1 MRWTRPVEHLSIILI
16 FVVVG
21 FLMNFLQFI
30 AYLFFWRI
38 HKPTY
43 RLLVHKLQFGH
54 WSIVSW
60 IAFHYSGSTL
70 KVFCSDDDLPHL
82 GNEAAI
88 LIPNHRY
95 SLDFLTTVMIPDQ
108 FGALGLLKAM
118 QKNSIKFMPIIGWN
132 FWFTENIFLQRK
144 AATDIK
150 KIENGIDELVSSKT
164 PFWMTLYA
172 EGSRFTK
179 EKHLASEEIAREKN
193 FKSLEHH
200 LQPRPTGFMTIIKK
214 LRQNRDQKVML
225 YDMTIQQQRNENKTM
240 AELLSLSPVEFT
252 VYIRRISVDQV
263 PKEREAEWLREL
275 YQRKDSR
282 FKQLLNGAG
291 DGEIVDN
298 AKRQVLDVPINSKYM
313 CITWCLTILPL
324 TVFGWIVFIQKS
336 LTCFILGITFPVLSQ
351 FLVAQIIRTGDLKSS
366 SSYGLKKE

>member
-1 MRWTRPVEHLSIILI
+1 MRWTRPVEHLLIILI

-21 FLMNFLQFI
+21 FFMNFLQF
-30 AYLFFWRI
+30 LVFLLFWRI

-43 RLLVHKLQFGH
+43 RSLVHKLQFGH

-60 IAFHYSGSTL
+60 IGFYYSGSKL
-70 KVFCSDDDLPHL
+70 KIFSSDKDLKYF
-82 GNEAAI
+82 GKEAAI

-108 FGALGLLKAM
+108 FDALGLLKAM

-132 FWFTENIFLQRK
+132 FWFTENIFLARK
-144 AATDIK
+144 ASTDIL
-150 KIENGIDELVSSKT
+150 KIENGINQLVSAKT

-172 EGSRFTK
+172 EGSRFTVD
-179 EKHLASEEIAREKN
+179 KHRASEEIAKEKKY
-193 FKSLEHH
+193 KSLKHH
-200 LQPRPTGFMTIIKK
+200 LQPRPTGFVTIIKK
-214 LRQNRDQKVML
+214 LRENKDQKVML

-252 VYIRRISVDQV
+252 VYIKRIEVDQV
-263 PKEREAEWLREL
+263 PEGEEAEWLREL
-275 YQRKDSR
+275 YQKKDKR
-282 FKQLLNGAG
+282 FEQLLQGNELL
-291 DGEIVDN
+291 EIDQ
-298 AKRQVLDVPINSKYM
+298 AKRQILDTPIKSKYM
-313 CITWCLTILPL
+313 FITWCLTILPL
-324 TVFGWIVFIQKS
+324 TIFGWICFIQQS
-336 LTCFILGITFPVLSQ
+336 FSCFMIGISFPALCQ